1 MRSRPPTEQE
11 RTPCRP
17 ARFRPEMRDRRNPAA
32 VKRNPARRAAG
43 RSGQAVLEFAVMA
56 AAAALLALTVLVLLR
71 AFSGNGERM
80 VELVKMNVP

>member
-1 MRSRPPTEQE
+1 
-11 RTPCRP
+11 
-17 ARFRPEMRDRRNPAA
+17 MRDRRNPAA
-32 VKRNPARRAAG
+32 VKRNPTRRTAG